1 MTENWCTKWKQTT
14 NLNIPK
20 KEVDAYVSTLDEE
33 DRDLFGLVK
42 ENIQDDAMAL
52 AVCVVWYVRE
62 RRGGEVRGERGER
75 ERGGGRGK
83 RERRGSTEV
92 EQLSNR
98 FFSANGKHL
107 GQKKNRR
114 VKARDYQ

>member
-1 MTENWCTKWKQTT
+1 MTENWCTKWNQTT

-20 KEVDAYVSTLDEE
+20 KEVDAYVSTLDVE

-62 RRGGEVRGERGER
+62 GRERGGRGEGEGREGEGEGR
-75 ERGGGRGK
+75 ERGGGEEGER
-83 RERRGSTEV
+83 RERGREGGRRERGRGE
-92 EQLSNR
+92 
-98 FFSANGKHL
+98 G
-107 GQKKNRR
+107 
-114 VKARDYQ
+114 